1 MQKCEKRGTVLVF
14 IGVALFVSAF
24 LCGVSAAGIILM
36 AAAIATV
43 GYGAG
48 SVMDSPCGM
57 VKK

>member
-1 MQKCEKRGTVLVF
+1 MQKCEKRGVMF
-14 IGVALFVSAF
+14 IAVGIAFFFASFYFFVTAT
-24 LCGVSAAGIILM
+24 GIILM
-36 AAAIATV
+36 AMAIAIT